1 MFDIKRD
8 AVFQPPKEDTLSS
21 KVAEYTIFH
30 SLVTFIEMIINA
42 KEIEVDNFAGLLD
55 MVLDG
60 LDEEQEAETK
70 DLLYKFLKYLKVS
83 DSAIEDL
90 LDEDKEISRAE
101 FEALSELLSDRLGND
116 SVYDF
121 VGYAINNPELPDVPT
136 SLDEDSIDLDSIQMD
151 WSFYPDKSTCQ
162 KGTRVA
168 REKGSQVCI
177 KGSSSGKLGF
187 WRYNKGMVSTN
198 ENGQQTVDLENYSG
212 SSYKNKFAKEHK
224 DMIKSGLKKF
234 DGKRHKGQSD
244 ISRIRDMKARKKK
257 GLTVFGGYAPKP
269 KPKGSKT
276 TSNEA
281 GL

>member
-8 AVFQPPKEDTLSS
+8 AVTQPPKEDTLSS

-55 MVLDG
+55 MVLDS

-101 FEALSELLSDRLGND
+101 FEALSELLSDRLGNN

-151 WSFYPDKSTCQ
+151 WSFYPDKGKCNAKKTSKQ
-162 KGTRVA
+162 A
-168 REKGSQVCI
+168 CI
-177 KGSSSGKLGF
+177 EGAKNGIMGF
-187 WRYNKGMVSTN
+187 WRYKLSMV
-198 ENGQQTVDLENYSG
+198 G
-212 SSYKNKFAKEHK
+212 KNKDGDEVIDLKNYKESKTKDFSEDRKTALATARADANTTEAKTK
-224 DMIKSGLKKF
+224 
-234 DGKRHKGQSD
+234 
-244 ISRIRDMKARKKK
+244 RKKSMNARNDAK
-257 GLTVFGGYAPKP
+257 LKLFGGYAPAKP
-269 KPKGSKT
+269 EPEGSKT

-281 GL
+281 GV